1 MPNKNISHL
10 GQNCYIDERGFLY
23 FKLVNQ
29 DNCNLLTVQQLNE
42 LIVAVSSIC
51 ENSYMPFLVDLR
63 YATGVASYSTFKLL
77 AKDIQLKSVCS
88 KIAFIVNSLP
98 LKILIHNYIKMHN
111 PKIVSC
117 VFNDI
122 DEGISFCI
130 AH

>member
-1 MPNKNISHL
+1 MPNKNIPHL

-29 DNCNLLTVQQLNE
+29 ENCNLLTIEQLNK
-42 LIVAVSSIC
+42 LIVDVSSIC

-98 LKILIHNYIKMHN
+98 LKILIHNYIKIN
-111 PKIVSC
+111 KPKIPSQVYY
-117 VFNDI
+117 DI
-122 DEGISFCI
+122 DGGINYCLTP
-130 AH
+130 